1 MCTVDV
7 LPGKP
12 GFSFATQG
20 SPTCLGVLHSMQP
33 SLGSGF
39 PHAQRNP
46 RRHPAGQPETS
57 LRLSPLFASLHGG
70 QTFLT
75 PKV

>member
-20 SPTCLGVLHSMQP
+20 SPHLPRVLHLDAAPP
-33 SLGSGF
+33 SSGF
-39 PHAQRNP
+39 PHAQRTP
-46 RRHPAGQPETS
+46 GAHPCRAAGNSS
-57 LRLSPLFASLHGG
+57 LRLSPCLPLCMEGKRS
-70 QTFLT
+70 
-75 PKV
+75 P